1 MKSNEMK
8 RLIFLLHWFLSFICK
23 SFVYF
28 SIFVNQN
35 VQNIIKIGR
44 QPSLENKEVFANCFL
59 FAMHYNDFNCIFF
72 LLWLHSLNPSIIKVC
87 NLNVSARARISFH
100 STADLKAADKL
111 SGFFLFDFLSL
122 FRSQDQCFTIRSNRK
137 LIYSLIQFDYYCVF
151 KEDIIKE
158 ANLPKQMISI
168 GC

>member
-28 SIFVNQN
+28 GIFVNQN

-44 QPSLENKEVFANCFL
+44 QPSLEKKKCLLIVFHSQCTTTILIA
-59 FAMHYNDFNCIFF
+59 FF
-72 LLWLHSLNPSIIKVC
+72 FLWLHSLNPSIIKVC

-111 SGFFLFDFLSL
+111 SRFFCLTLCLCFARKLNVSPSDPIENLF
-122 FRSQDQCFTIRSNRK
+122 IRSFN
-137 LIYSLIQFDYYCVF
+137 S
-151 KEDIIKE
+151 IIVVCLK
-158 ANLPKQMISI
+158 KI
-168 GC
+168 